1 MYGYHAVDIKPDSG
15 EEAFTIRNLK
25 QYIDRSLDWVVR
37 NMLCRNQDA
46 MSNREEIK
54 ATARSANRDRKQFG
68 LDSRRNW
75 RYMREA
81 TLIVSDQD
89 MYKDKLTERSCWC
102 GINHRRLWGT

>member
-1 MYGYHAVDIKPDSG
+1 MDIKPDSG

-75 RYMREA
+75 RYMQG
-81 TLIVSDQD
+81 TIVQ
-89 MYKDKLTERSCWC
+89 TH
-102 GINHRRLWGT
+102 HR